1 MPKLKAEFQKT
12 KLTLCNT
19 NYIPLGVLTNKTHL
33 SAHNIMLSQAV
44 NDTATLSFDIAV
56 GGLINTDST
65 ELLIKHKNE
74 YYVIKEIEMS
84 NSEQAVAKVR
94 AEHIACE
101 LKGIMVGYFEELI
114 GETPNNMW
122 DTVVTNSTMAEV
134 INSKYVFETNIVNT
148 FRYLSSEDEKS
159 VFEYLITIAQQFDA
173 CILFSTDTYGV
184 IHINL
189 LYGDIDRGRF
199 VRKGKDLKQLD
210 LTFNTEAL
218 FTKMTPFGATDDDGV
233 EVTIMDV
240 NDGKSYLTNYN
251 YYLSK
256 GMTMDEISSNP
267 LCNQE
272 CVYRNE
278 DIDDPTELLRLAT
291 DELEKISQPVVDG
304 NISTIDL
311 NAFEGSL
318 YLTPILCEK
327 IIAIDKDTNYAI
339 SCRVTSVDY
348 NYENPL
354 ETQIGISNVI
364 RYNSTLKDLVH
375 QGNILDKVITNGENG
390 KPNINAS
397 KVHGIIDGHIAQL
410 KYSMEDSV
418 TDVTDA
424 VVLFENR
431 IEGDK
436 MFGALA
442 IGARGILIST
452 KIDPV
457 TNQWVWTTAID
468 AKGMSTQ
475 VINAVTING
484 SQIKGDIISSFD
496 EKTWINLD
504 NGTFNFADKITYDGT
519 TFQIKLSDGTDVED
533 WMKEYENSKEV
544 LESEL
549 EEVKDKMDN
558 LDTIL
563 DDSFTDGIIT
573 EVERNRI
580 EDSLRQLNREKQDID
595 QRYDAIYSDVNL
607 IGAPK
612 TNLERTYGDFNT
624 KYNNLI
630 SVISGIIA
638 DDKATDTEKSSY
650 NTALDDYNAT
660 IPPLTTAFDNAIKTI
675 SSNDAKTQIGDLEDV
690 LNGDIKNVSDSLDSL
705 EETMTT
711 SFRDGIITEAEYNT
725 IKENITRLDAE
736 KNDITKNYEHLST
749 NPNLEETVLDELTDS
764 YDKYL
769 QKHSALIEYVNDSI
783 GDRVATEAEIGLI
796 RALLDKYDE
805 ALANY
810 RVSQTKAVNS
820 IAEMTAENNLNE
832 YKKLV
837 SKDVQDVNKR
847 ITDLT
852 LDIGGAVT
860 DGILEEAEL
869 LIIENSIRELER
881 EKRDIDIRYD
891 AIKSNSNISTSFRD
905 NTLLRKYNAFNTAH
919 NDLINAINNMV
930 DDSTPTES
938 EKTAF
943 EGATTL
949 YNITLG
955 ELSKTFDDA
964 INDISR
970 NMSNAIMEAL
980 KTELQENIND
990 VQGSVNDLNGYIETS
1005 FRDGILSGAEKET
1018 IRTHLRTLAT
1028 EKKDVDKQYDSLDRM
1043 DDLTGWARTLLTTA
1057 YDEYIIAY
1065 DSLVTSINNILAK
1078 TTITASDRESL
1089 NTAFTTHDTKLGE
1102 YSKRVSEAIEAI
1114 AEKKKQDLSST
1125 VSAKIATLEDAINLR
1140 VKTETL
1146 TETLNG
1152 YYTKTETDNYI
1163 NLSKEGIL
1171 SSVSSSIQ
1179 QTVDNIAIGGRNFI
1193 RQSDFRET
1201 YRWNAHQASFTRYD
1215 WGSGYIWYLCVS
1227 STSGGIFQRM
1237 TDNHTVFEK
1246 DNYVFSLYLKG
1257 VNGSTVRFGFEGAE
1271 EFTTSITDTWVRYK
1285 VVLPKDRFDAWR
1297 NKTIIIY
1304 CQNAGYFDV
1313 AQPKL
1318 EKGNKA
1324 TDWTPAPEEINDKLT
1339 YYATTSELEQTSNAI
1354 TAKFTSSGGYNLVRN
1369 GELKNGAKFWYGHEY
1384 NLVGSNLNRWW
1395 QVQNNAWTGY
1405 EPALEVVIANMSSGE
1420 YGVCQTIKTVVG
1432 RQYVLT
1438 CYLAG
1443 HRGNYSVIV
1452 RGTTS
1457 ETADWLAHKYYGETY
1472 GGSNPN
1478 DWHRVVIPF
1487 VAQRTDTIIE
1497 FNITS
1502 SKQNITNNTHLW
1514 VKRVMVCEGTVWTPF
1529 VPHSS
1534 EIYEGIT
1541 KIDQDGIRVSHSNIN
1556 TKSRMSADGF
1566 SILDENNEAIAWLT
1580 SKNTWTEVKADN
1592 VYANNIDNIYM
1603 GDANLYVDHSKG
1615 TCGSGTSSSP
1625 FNNFKA
1631 LADYLQATL
1640 ILKKD
1645 LVINVTSTGNVTD
1658 NLDLRGIRGNGT
1670 IRINLAKTLVLNDTG
1685 ASSAFYFYRCDV
1697 PITINGG
1704 RTGYDSTD
1712 GVLLNGFNYGVF
1724 FNQCKYGYVEY
1735 LAIDTSA
1742 AGSDQWGVIFRS
1754 TNGRTSR
1761 VDFCDTWNAV
1771 LADYGSN
1778 VADYDSCGN
1787 CNIAFCAQSG
1797 ANIVFGS
1804 SSDNG
1809 YRPVGSFLRNAGCVT
1824 DLGNRKATASKR
1836 KAPAVP
1842 PTSDKWQSFSYR
1854 DYGYYSV
1861 GQACWNP
1868 YGKKVYQGNWENYGN
1883 NRGIFTLPNSSIN
1896 TYLSGATILDG
1907 STITLK
1913 RATSGGYSSAQT
1925 VYLCGTSHT
1934 SIGSGTPAVTKSY
1947 GKLGTLAWGEQKT
1960 FTLPKAF
1967 VTDLKAGTIKSVMFY
1982 TSDGSNYILFD
1993 TVCTLNIKVNK

>member
-19 NYIPLGVLTNKTHL
+19 NYVPLGVLTNKTHL

-84 NSEQAVAKVR
+84 NSEQAIAKVR

-134 INSKYVFETNIVNT
+134 INSKYVFETNIVDT

-159 VFEYLITIAQQFDA
+159 VFEYLITIAQQFDS
-173 CILFSTDTYGV
+173 CLLFSTDTYGV

-189 LYGDIDRGRF
+189 LHGDIDRGRF

-218 FTKMTPFGATDDDGV
+218 FTKITPFGATDDDGV

-256 GMTMDEISSNP
+256 GMTMDEILSNP

-278 DIDDPTELLRLAT
+278 DIDDPIELLRLAT

-390 KPNINAS
+390 KPNVNAS

-418 TDVTDA
+418 TDITDA

-533 WMKEYENSKEV
+533 WMKEYENDKEV

-558 LDTIL
+558 LDTLL
-563 DDSFTDGIIT
+563 DDTFADGIIT

-580 EDSLRQLNREKQDID
+580 EDSLRQLYREKQDID
-595 QRYDAIYSDVNL
+595 RRYNTTYNDVNL
-607 IGAPK
+607 IGTSK
-612 TNLERTYGDFNT
+612 TNLTTAYNNFNT
-624 KYNNLI
+624 KYNSLI
-630 SVISGIIA
+630 SVINEIIA
-638 DDKATDTEKSSY
+638 DDKATDIEKSSY
-650 NTALDDYNAT
+650 NTALDNYNAT

-675 SSNDAKTQIGDLEDV
+675 SSNDAKTQIGDLEDA
-690 LNGDIKNVSDSLDSL
+690 LEGDIKNVSDSLDSL

-711 SFRDGIITEAEYNT
+711 SFKDGIITEAEYNT

-736 KNDITKNYEHLST
+736 KLDISKNFQHLSE
-749 NPNLEETVLDELTDS
+749 NPNLEETVFTELRDS
-764 YDKYL
+764 YNEYRRV
-769 QKHSALIEYVNDSI
+769 HATLIEYIEWGI
-783 GDRVATEAEIGLI
+783 GDRIATEEEIEII
-796 RALLDKYDE
+796 RTLLSNYDE
-805 ALANY
+805 ALADY
-810 RVSQTKAVNS
+810 GVSQTKAVNS

-832 YKKLV
+832 YKQLV
-837 SKDVQDVNKR
+837 DQDIQDVNDR
-847 ITDLT
+847 ISDLV
-852 LDIGGAVT
+852 LDVSGVIA

-881 EKRDIDIRYD
+881 EKKDIDLRYN

-905 NTLLRKYNAFNTAH
+905 GTLLQKYNAFNTAH
-919 NDLINAINNMV
+919 NNLINAINNMV
-930 DDSTPTES
+930 ADSKATES
-938 EKTAF
+938 ERTAF
-943 EGATTL
+943 ESATTS
-949 YNITLG
+949 YNTALG
-955 ELSKTFDDA
+955 ELSKAFDGA
-964 INDISR
+964 INDISK

-990 VQGSVNDLNGYIETS
+990 VQGSVDDLDDYISTS
-1005 FRDGILSGAEKET
+1005 FRDGILSDAEKET
-1018 IRTHLRTLAT
+1018 IRTHLKTLAT
-1028 EKKDVDKQYDSLDRM
+1028 EKKDVDQQYTTLYNM
-1043 DDLTGWARTLLTTA
+1043 GDLTGTAKTNLKTA
-1057 YDEYIIAY
+1057 YDNYVTAY
-1065 DSLVTSINNILAK
+1065 NSLVTSINNILAK
-1078 TTITASDRESL
+1078 TTITASDRTSL
-1089 NTAFTTHDTKLGE
+1089 NTAFTNHDSKLGT
-1102 YSKRVSEAIEAI
+1102 YSKRVNEAIEAI

-1125 VSAKIATLEDAINLR
+1125 VSAKITTLENSINLC

-1146 TETLNG
+1146 TETLGG
-1152 YYTKTETDNYI
+1152 YYTKTQTDNAI
-1163 NLSKEGIL
+1163 DLSKKGIL
-1171 SSVSSSIQ
+1171 STVS
-1179 QTVDNIAIGGRNFI
+1179 D
-1193 RQSDFRET
+1193 T
-1201 YRWNAHQASFTRYD
+1201 YT
-1215 WGSGYIWYLCVS
+1215 
-1227 STSGGIFQRM
+1227 T
-1237 TDNHTVFEK
+1237 K
-1246 DNYVFSLYLKG
+1246 DNMNNTLTNYAKKADLSQ
-1257 VNGSTVRFGFEGAE
+1257 T
-1271 EFTTSITDTWVRYK
+1271 
-1285 VVLPKDRFDAWR
+1285 
-1297 NKTIIIY
+1297 
-1304 CQNAGYFDV
+1304 
-1313 AQPKL
+1313 
-1318 EKGNKA
+1318 A
-1324 TDWTPAPEEINDKLT
+1324 TD
-1339 YYATTSELEQTSNAI
+1339 I
-1354 TAKFTSSGGYNLVRN
+1354 TATFTSSGGGNLVKN
-1369 GELKNGAKFWYGHEY
+1369 GELKNGTKFWTEHPY
-1384 NLVGSNLNRWW
+1384 NLVGSDLNHWW
-1395 QVQNNAWTGY
+1395 RVQNNQWTGY
-1405 EPALEVVIANMSSGE
+1405 EPALELGIPNMTSGE
-1420 YGVCQTIKTVVG
+1420 YGVYQTIETVVG

-1443 HRGNYSVIV
+1443 HRGNYYAVV
-1452 RGTTS
+1452 RGTES
-1457 ETADWLAHKYYGETY
+1457 GGAWGWLASRAYGHGY
-1472 GGSNPN
+1472 GGSNPD
-1478 DWHRVVIPF
+1478 DWYKVVIPF
-1487 VAQRTDTIIE
+1487 VAERTETIID
-1497 FNITS
+1497 FHITS
-1502 SKQNITNNTHLW
+1502 STEKNTYMW
-1514 VKRVMVCEGTVWTPF
+1514 VKRVMVCEGTVWSPF

-1534 EIYEGIT
+1534 EVYTGIT
-1541 KIDQDGIRVSHSNIN
+1541 KIDQDGIEVSHNNAN
-1556 TKSRMSADGF
+1556 TKSKMSADGF
-1566 SILDENNEAIAWLT
+1566 SILDENGDTIAWLT
-1580 SKNTWTEVKADN
+1580 SKNTWTEIKADN
-1592 VYANNIDNIYM
+1592 VYAKNIDNIYM
-1603 GDANLYVDHSKG
+1603 GDANLFVDHSKTVAG
-1615 TCGSGTSSSP
+1615 DGSSDSP

-1631 LADYLQATL
+1631 LTDYLQSTP

-1645 LVINVTSTGNVTD
+1645 LTINVVSTDKVSD
-1658 NLDLRGIRGNGT
+1658 HFDLRGIRGNGT

-1685 ASSAFYFYRCDV
+1685 DNSAFYFYGCDV

-1704 RTGYDSTD
+1704 RTGYDTTD
-1712 GVLLNGFNYGVF
+1712 GALLNTFNYGVF
-1724 FNQCKYGYVEY
+1724 FNQCKYGCVEY
-1735 LAIDTSA
+1735 LAIDTSG
-1742 AGSDQWGVIFRS
+1742 AGSEQWGVIFRG
-1754 TNGRTSR
+1754 TNGMTRR
-1761 VDFCDTWNAV
+1761 VDFMGSWNAV
-1771 LADYGSN
+1771 LADNGSN
-1778 VADYDSCGN
+1778 VSDHDSCGN
-1787 CNIAFCAQSG
+1787 CKNAFYAQSG
-1797 ANIVFGS
+1797 ANIVLGS
-1804 SSDNG
+1804 TSDNG
-1809 YRPVGSFLRNAGCVT
+1809 YKPHGQYVRNVGCVT
-1824 DLGNRKATASKR
+1824 DLGNRTATASKR
-1836 KAPAVP
+1836 STTSLP
-1842 PTSDKWQSFSYR
+1842 PTSAKWQSFSYS
-1854 DYGYYSV
+1854 DYGYFTPGTDDGTNRNS
-1861 GQACWNP
+1861 WNP
-1868 YGKKVYQGNWENYGN
+1868 NGKKVYQGSWGYGN
-1883 NRGIFTLPNSSIN
+1883 NRGIFTLPNSEIN
-1896 TYLSGATILDG
+1896 AYLSGATVLDG

-1913 RATSGGYSSAQT
+1913 RATDNGWNSPQWIQ
-1925 VYLCGTSHT
+1925 LCGTTHT
-1934 SIGSGTPAVTKSY
+1934 KIGTGTPPVTKTY
-1947 GKLGTLAWGEQKT
+1947 AWLGELDTGEQKT

-1967 VTDLKAGTIKSVMFY
+1967 VQDLKSGVIKSVMFY
-1982 TSDGSNYILFD
+1982 TADGDYYVRFEP
-1993 TVCTLNIKVNK
+1993 VCTLNIKVNK

>member
-19 NYIPLGVLTNKTHL
+19 NYVPLGVLTNKTHL

-114 GETPNNMW
+114 GETPSNMW
-122 DTVVTNSTMAEV
+122 NTVVTNSTMAEV
-134 INSKYVFETNIVNT
+134 INSKYVFETNIIDT

-189 LYGDIDRGRF
+189 LYGDIDRCRF

-218 FTKMTPFGATDDDGV
+218 FTKITPFGATDDDGV

-278 DIDDPTELLRLAT
+278 DIDDPIELLRLAT

-375 QGNILDKVITNGENG
+375 QGNILDKVITNGKNG
-390 KPNINAS
+390 KPNVNAS

-418 TDVTDA
+418 TDITDA

-484 SQIKGDIISSFD
+484 SQIRGDIISSFD

-504 NGTFNFADKITYDGT
+504 DGTFNFADKITYDGT
-519 TFQIKLSDGTDVED
+519 AFQIKLGNGTDVED
-533 WMKEYENSKEV
+533 WMREYENDKEV
-544 LESEL
+544 LEGKL
-549 EEVKDKMDN
+549 EEVKDKIEN
-558 LDTIL
+558 LDITL
-563 DDSFTDGIIT
+563 DDSFADGIIT

-580 EDSLRQLNREKQDID
+580 EDSLKQLYREKQDID
-595 QRYDAIYSDVNL
+595 QRYNTIYSDVNL
-607 IGAPK
+607 IGTSK
-612 TNLERTYGDFNT
+612 TNLAIAYNNFNT
-624 KYNNLI
+624 KYNSLI
-630 SVISGIIA
+630 FVISEIIV
-638 DDKATDTEKSSY
+638 DDKVTDTEKSLY

-675 SSNDAKTQIGDLEDV
+675 SSNDAKTQIGDLEDA
-690 LNGDIKNVSDSLDSL
+690 LEGDIKNVSDSLNSL

-711 SFRDGIITEAEYNT
+711 SFKDGIITEAEYNT
-725 IKENITRLDAE
+725 IKENIARLDAE
-736 KNDITKNYEHLST
+736 KLDITRNYQHLSV
-749 NPNLEETVLDELTDS
+749 NPNLEESVLTELTNS
-764 YDKYL
+764 YNQY
-769 QKHSALIEYVNDSI
+769 QQRHSTLIEYVDVTI
-783 GDRVATEAEIGLI
+783 GDRIATEAEIEMI
-796 RALLDKYDE
+796 RTLLSNYDE

-832 YKKLV
+832 YKQLV
-837 SKDVQDVNKR
+837 DKDIQDVNKR
-847 ITDLT
+847 VSDLV
-852 LDIGGAVT
+852 LDVGGAIV
-860 DGILEEAEL
+860 DGVLEEAEL

-881 EKRDIDIRYD
+881 EKSDIDSRYN
-891 AIKSNSNISTSFRD
+891 AIKSNANISTSFRD
-905 NTLLRKYNAFNTAH
+905 GTLLQKYNAFNTAH
-919 NDLINAINNMV
+919 NNLINAINNMV
-930 DDSTPTES
+930 DDSTATES
-938 EKTAF
+938 ERTAF
-943 EGATTL
+943 ESATTS
-949 YNITLG
+949 YNTALG
-955 ELSKTFDDA
+955 ELSEAFDGA

-980 KTELQENIND
+980 KTELQDNIDD
-990 VQGSVNDLNGYIETS
+990 VQGSVDNLDDYINTS
-1005 FRDGILSGAEKET
+1005 FRDGVLTDAEKET

-1028 EKKDVDKQYDSLDRM
+1028 EKKDVDQQYDTLYDM
-1043 DDLTGWARTLLTTA
+1043 DDLTGWAKTLLKTA

-1065 DSLVTSINNILAK
+1065 NSLVTSINDILAK
-1078 TTITASDRESL
+1078 TTITASDRTSL
-1089 NTAFTTHDTKLGE
+1089 NTAFTTHDSKLGD

-1125 VSAKIATLEDAINLR
+1125 VSAKITTLEDSINLC

-1146 TETLNG
+1146 DD
-1152 YYTKTETDNYI
+1152 YYTKTQTDSAI
-1163 NLSKEGIL
+1163 NVSKEGIL
-1171 SSVSSSIQ
+1171 STVSSSMNN
-1179 QTVDNIAIGGRNFI
+1179 TL
-1193 RQSDFRET
+1193 
-1201 YRWNAHQASFTRYD
+1201 ASYVTRAEAQLNKD
-1215 WGSGYIWYLCVS
+1215 SILSTVS
-1227 STSGGIFQRM
+1227 STYTTKNDMGNTLANYAKKTEVSQ
-1237 TDNHTVFEK
+1237 TK
-1246 DNYVFSLYLKG
+1246 DSIL
-1257 VNGSTVRFGFEGAE
+1257 STVSSTY
-1271 EFTTSITDTWVRYK
+1271 TTKNDMGNTLTNYAKKSDLSQTTDSIT
-1285 VVLPKDRFDAWR
+1285 
-1297 NKTIIIY
+1297 
-1304 CQNAGYFDV
+1304 
-1313 AQPKL
+1313 
-1318 EKGNKA
+1318 A
-1324 TDWTPAPEEINDKLT
+1324 T
-1339 YYATTSELEQTSNAI
+1339 
-1354 TAKFTSSGGYNLVRN
+1354 FTSSGGYNLVKN
-1369 GELKNGAKFWYGHEY
+1369 GDLKNGTKFWYGHEY
-1384 NLVGSNLNRWW
+1384 QLVGSDLNRWW
-1395 QVQNNAWTGY
+1395 QVQNNEWTGY
-1405 EPALEVVIANMSSGE
+1405 EPTLEAVIVNMSSGE
-1420 YGVCQTIKTVVG
+1420 YGVCQNIETVVG

-1457 ETADWLAHKYYGETY
+1457 GAGEWLTNRTY
-1472 GGSNPN
+1472 EAIGGGSSPN
-1478 DWHRVVIPF
+1478 DWHKVVIPF
-1487 VAQRTDTIIE
+1487 VAQRTSTIIE

-1502 SKQNITNNTHLW
+1502 TTSGNNNTYLW

-1534 EIYEGIT
+1534 EVYTGIT
-1541 KIDQDGIRVSHSNIN
+1541 KIDQDGIEVSHSQVS
-1556 TKSRMSADGF
+1556 TKSQMTASGF
-1566 SILDENNEAIAWLT
+1566 FINDNNGDVIAELSSTNQWSIL
-1580 SKNTWTEVKADN
+1580 KADE
-1592 VYANNIDNIYM
+1592 VYAKNIERVYM

-1615 TCGSGTSSSP
+1615 TCGNGTSSSP
-1625 FNNFKA
+1625 FNSFSA
-1631 LADYLQATL
+1631 LTSHFEDKGM
-1640 ILKKD
+1640 ILNKD
-1645 LVINVTSTGNVTD
+1645 VTVYVVSTGNVSD
-1658 NLDLRGIRGNGT
+1658 NLDIRGLSGKGTLT
-1670 IRINLAKTLVLNDTG
+1670 IRLTSSLILNSNSVTE
-1685 ASSAFYFYRCDV
+1685 SAIYFYDCDTI
-1697 PITINGG
+1697 ITVNGG
-1704 RTGYDSTD
+1704 RSAYNSTD
-1712 GVLLNGFNYGVF
+1712 GALLNKWGCGVRF
-1724 FNQCKYGYVEY
+1724 TKCKYGRVEKI
-1735 LAIDTSA
+1735 AIDSTKNNKIGVMFDATDGIADNVDTCTCYHGLWATRGSQVYQYDCCGSASTSYYSGEGA
-1742 AGSDQWGVIFRS
+1742 LIQIGGESNGIKISGSYRRATGNILDFGTAPTQQTS
-1754 TNGRTSR
+1754 YRT
-1761 VDFCDTWNAV
+1761 
-1771 LADYGSN
+1771 
-1778 VADYDSCGN
+1778 
-1787 CNIAFCAQSG
+1787 
-1797 ANIVFGS
+1797 
-1804 SSDNG
+1804 
-1809 YRPVGSFLRNAGCVT
+1809 P
-1824 DLGNRKATASKR
+1824 
-1836 KAPAVP
+1836 PAVP
-1842 PTSDKWQSFSYR
+1842 PTSDRWQSFSFS

-1868 YGKKVYQGNWENYGN
+1868 NGKKVYQG
-1883 NRGIFTLPNSSIN
+1883 
-1896 TYLSGATILDG
+1896 D
-1907 STITLK
+1907 
-1913 RATSGGYSSAQT
+1913 
-1925 VYLCGTSHT
+1925 
-1934 SIGSGTPAVTKSY
+1934 
-1947 GKLGTLAWGEQKT
+1947 WG
-1960 FTLPKAF
+1960 
-1967 VTDLKAGTIKSVMFY
+1967 
-1982 TSDGSNYILFD
+1982 
-1993 TVCTLNIKVNK
+1993 

>member
-84 NSEQAVAKVR
+84 NSEQAIAKVR

-375 QGNILDKVITNGENG
+375 QGNILGKVITNGENG
-390 KPNINAS
+390 KPNVNAS
-397 KVHGIIDGHIAQL
+397 KVYGIIDGHIAQL
-410 KYSMEDSV
+410 KYSMEDSI

-452 KIDPV
+452 EIDPV

-519 TFQIKLSDGTDVED
+519 TFQIKLSNGTDVED
-533 WMKEYENSKEV
+533 WMKEYENDKEV

-549 EEVKDKMDN
+549 EEVKDKMGN

-573 EVERNRI
+573 EVERSRI
-580 EDSLRQLNREKQDID
+580 EDSLRQLHREKQDID
-595 QRYDAIYSDVNL
+595 QRYDATYNDVNL
-607 IGAPK
+607 IGTSK
-612 TNLERTYGDFNT
+612 TNLATTYNNFNT
-624 KYNNLI
+624 KYNNLT
-630 SVISGIIA
+630 SVIGRIIA

-650 NTALDDYNAT
+650 NTALDDYNET

-675 SSNDAKTQIGDLEDV
+675 SSNDAKTQIGDLGDA
-690 LNGDIKNVSDSLDSL
+690 LDGDIKNVSDSLDSL

-736 KNDITKNYEHLST
+736 KNDISKNFQHLSE
-749 NPNLEETVLDELTDS
+749 NPNLEETVFTELRDS
-764 YDKYL
+764 YNEYRRV
-769 QKHSALIEYVNDSI
+769 HATLIEYVKWGI
-783 GDRVATEAEIGLI
+783 GDRIATEEEIKMI
-796 RALLDKYDE
+796 RTLLSNYDE
-805 ALANY
+805 ALADY

-820 IAEMTAENNLNE
+820 IAEVTAENNLNE
-832 YKKLV
+832 YKQLV
-837 SKDVQDVNKR
+837 SRDIQDVNER
-847 ITDLT
+847 IHDLT
-852 LDIGGAVT
+852 LDVGGAIA

-881 EKRDIDIRYD
+881 EKKDVDARYS
-891 AIKSNSNISTSFRD
+891 AIKSNPNISTSFRD
-905 NTLLRKYNAFNTAH
+905 GILLGKYSAFNTAH
-919 NDLINAINNMV
+919 RNLINTINDMI
-930 DDSTPTES
+930 DDSAASES
-938 EKTAF
+938 EREAF
-943 EGATTL
+943 ESDTTI
-949 YNITLG
+949 YNTALG

-964 INDISR
+964 INNISK
-970 NMSNAIMEAL
+970 NMTNAIMEAL
-980 KTELQENIND
+980 KTEIQGNIND
-990 VQGSVNDLNGYIETS
+990 VQGCIDDLDDYLNTS
-1005 FRDGILSGAEKET
+1005 FRDGVLSDAEKET
-1018 IRTHLRTLAT
+1018 IRTHLITLAT
-1028 EKKDVDKQYDSLDRM
+1028 EKKDVDKQYDTLDRM
-1043 DDLTGWARTLLTTA
+1043 DDLTGWARTLLKTA
-1057 YDEYIIAY
+1057 YDEYVIAY
-1065 DSLVTSINNILAK
+1065 NSLVTSINNILKK
-1078 TTITASDRESL
+1078 TTITASDRTSL
-1089 NTAFTTHDTKLGE
+1089 NTAFTTHDSKLGD

-1125 VSAKIATLEDAINLR
+1125 VSAKITTLEDAINLR
-1140 VKTETL
+1140 VKAETL
-1146 TETLNG
+1146 TETLGG
-1152 YYTKTETDNYI
+1152 YYTKTETDNAI
-1163 NLSKEGIL
+1163 EVNKKGIL
-1171 SSVSSSIQ
+1171 STVSK
-1179 QTVDNIAIGGRNFI
+1179 
-1193 RQSDFRET
+1193 T
-1201 YRWNAHQASFTRYD
+1201 Y
-1215 WGSGYIWYLCVS
+1215 
-1227 STSGGIFQRM
+1227 STKDDM
-1237 TDNHTVFEK
+1237 NNTLTDYTKH
-1246 DNYVFSLYLKG
+1246 
-1257 VNGSTVRFGFEGAE
+1257 
-1271 EFTTSITDTWVRYK
+1271 
-1285 VVLPKDRFDAWR
+1285 
-1297 NKTIIIY
+1297 
-1304 CQNAGYFDV
+1304 
-1313 AQPKL
+1313 
-1318 EKGNKA
+1318 
-1324 TDWTPAPEEINDKLT
+1324 
-1339 YYATTSELEQTSNAI
+1339 SELSQTADNI
-1354 TAKFTSSGGYNLVRN
+1354 TAKFTTIGSNMLKNGRPRNNLDQWMTSQDKNYATISMYDGGCNWNGEFFNSGLWWTGNYNSSSGGWCVL
-1369 GELKNGAKFWYGHEY
+1369 
-1384 NLVGSNLNRWW
+1384 
-1395 QVQNNAWTGY
+1395 QNNTNFNNFNTTKKYSVSMIVYSENSGKSISVGICNGDSSHMVISQGFDLAQGY
-1405 EPALEVVIANMSSGE
+1405 
-1420 YGVCQTIKTVVG
+1420 
-1432 RQYVLT
+1432 QYVNFEFT
-1438 CYLAG
+1438 PWESGG
-1443 HRGNYSVIV
+1443 HPILLIYMNTRNSYFNLFIP
-1452 RGTTS
+1452 
-1457 ETADWLAHKYYGETY
+1457 W
-1472 GGSNPN
+1472 
-1478 DWHRVVIPF
+1478 VV
-1487 VAQRTDTIIE
+1487 VKE
-1497 FNITS
+1497 GNIT
-1502 SKQNITNNTHLW
+1502 KTWIPN
-1514 VKRVMVCEGTVWTPF
+1514 GD
-1529 VPHSS
+1529 
-1534 EIYEGIT
+1534 EIEQGIT
-1541 KIDQDGIRVSHSNIN
+1541 KITSDGIEVSHSNVNTNTLMNPSGFFIN
-1556 TKSRMSADGF
+1556 DNNGDVIAELSSTNQW
-1566 SILDENNEAIAWLT
+1566 SIL
-1580 SKNTWTEVKADN
+1580 KADE
-1592 VYANNIDNIYM
+1592 VYAKNIERVYM

-1615 TCGSGTSSSP
+1615 TCGIGTSSSP
-1625 FNNFKA
+1625 FNSFSA
-1631 LADYLQATL
+1631 LTSHFEDKGI
-1640 ILKKD
+1640 ILNKD
-1645 LVINVTSTGNVTD
+1645 VTVYVVSTGNVSD
-1658 NLDLRGIRGNGT
+1658 NLDIRGLSGKGALT
-1670 IRINLAKTLVLNDTG
+1670 IRLDKSLILNSNSV
-1685 ASSAFYFYRCDV
+1685 AESAIYFYDCDTI
-1697 PITINGG
+1697 ITVTGG
-1704 RTGYDSTD
+1704 RSGYNSTD
-1712 GVLLNGFNYGVF
+1712 GALLNKWGCGVRF
-1724 FNQCKYGYVEY
+1724 TKCKYGRVEY
-1735 LAIDTSA
+1735 LAVDSA
-1742 AGSDQWGVIFRS
+1742 KNNKIGVMFDA
-1754 TNGRTSR
+1754 TDGVAYR
-1761 VDFCDTWNAV
+1761 VDTCTCYHGLWATR
-1771 LADYGSN
+1771 GSQ
-1778 VADYDSCGN
+1778 VWQYDCCGSASTSFYSGEGALIQIGGESN
-1787 CNIAFCAQSG
+1787 GIKISGSYRRASGNILD
-1797 ANIVFGS
+1797 FGTALS
-1804 SSDNG
+1804 QQTS
-1809 YRPVGSFLRNAGCVT
+1809 YRTP
-1824 DLGNRKATASKR
+1824 
-1836 KAPAVP
+1836 PAVP
-1842 PTSDKWQSFSYR
+1842 PTSDRWQSFTYS

-1861 GQACWNP
+1861 GQSCWNP
-1868 YGKKVYQGNWENYGN
+1868 NGKKVYQG
-1883 NRGIFTLPNSSIN
+1883 
-1896 TYLSGATILDG
+1896 D
-1907 STITLK
+1907 
-1913 RATSGGYSSAQT
+1913 
-1925 VYLCGTSHT
+1925 
-1934 SIGSGTPAVTKSY
+1934 
-1947 GKLGTLAWGEQKT
+1947 WG
-1960 FTLPKAF
+1960 
-1967 VTDLKAGTIKSVMFY
+1967 
-1982 TSDGSNYILFD
+1982 
-1993 TVCTLNIKVNK
+1993 

>member
-19 NYIPLGVLTNKTHL
+19 NYVPLGVLTNKTHL

-114 GETPNNMW
+114 GETPSNMW

-134 INSKYVFETNIVNT
+134 INSKYVFETNIVDT

-218 FTKMTPFGATDDDGV
+218 FTKITPFGATDDDGV

-256 GMTMDEISSNP
+256 GMTMDEILSNP

-278 DIDDPTELLRLAT
+278 DIDDPIELLRLAT

-339 SCRVTSVDY
+339 SCKVTSVDY

-375 QGNILDKVITNGENG
+375 QGNILDKVITNDDNG
-390 KPNINAS
+390 KPNLNAS
-397 KVHGIIDGHIAQL
+397 KVHGIINGHIAQL
-410 KYSMEDSV
+410 KYSMEDSI
-418 TDVTDA
+418 TDITDA

-452 KIDPV
+452 ELDPA

-475 VINAVTING
+475 VISAVVING
-484 SQIKGDIISSFD
+484 SQIRGDIISSFD

-504 NGTFNFADKITYDGT
+504 DGTFNFADKITYDGT
-519 TFQIKLSDGTDVED
+519 TFQIKLGNGTDVED
-533 WMKEYENSKEV
+533 WMREYEDDKEA
-544 LESEL
+544 LENEL
-549 EEVKDKMDN
+549 EEVKDKIEN
-558 LDTIL
+558 LDEIL
-563 DDSFTDGIIT
+563 DDSFADGIIT

-580 EDSLRQLNREKQDID
+580 ESSLKQLYREKQDID
-595 QRYDAIYSDVNL
+595 QRYNTAYNDVNL
-607 IGAPK
+607 IGTSK
-612 TNLERTYGDFNT
+612 TNLRTAYNNFNT

-630 SVISGIIA
+630 SVINGIIT

-650 NTALDDYNAT
+650 NTALDGYNAT
-660 IPPLTTAFDNAIKTI
+660 IPPLTIAFDNALKTI
-675 SSNDAKTQIGDLEDV
+675 SSNDAKTQIGDLEDA

-705 EETMTT
+705 EETITT
-711 SFRDGIITEAEYNT
+711 SFKDGIITEAEYNT
-725 IKENITRLDAE
+725 IKENIARLDAE
-736 KNDITKNYEHLST
+736 RLDISKNYQHLGT
-749 NPNLEETVLDELTDS
+749 NPNLEESVLAELSNS
-764 YDKYL
+764 YNQYR
-769 QKHSALIEYVNDSI
+769 QAHSALIEYVEWGI
-783 GDRVATEAEIGLI
+783 GDRIATESELEMI
-796 RALLDKYDE
+796 RTLLSYYDE

-810 RVSQTKAVNS
+810 GVSQTKAVNS
-820 IAEMTAENNLNE
+820 IAEVTANNNLNE
-832 YKKLV
+832 YKQLV
-837 SKDVQDVNKR
+837 DQDIQDVNDR
-847 ITDLT
+847 ISDLV
-852 LDIGGAVT
+852 LDVSGVIA

-881 EKRDIDIRYD
+881 EKSDVDSRYD
-891 AIKSNSNISTSFRD
+891 AIKSNPNISASFRD
-905 NTLLRKYNAFNTAH
+905 GTLLQKYNAFNTAH
-919 NDLINAINNMV
+919 NNLINAINNMV
-930 DDSTPTES
+930 ADSKASES

-943 EGATTL
+943 ENATAS
-949 YNITLG
+949 YNTALG
-955 ELSKTFDDA
+955 ELSKVFDDA

-970 NMSNAIMEAL
+970 NMANAIMEAL
-980 KTELQENIND
+980 KTELQANIND
-990 VQGSVNDLNGYIETS
+990 VQGSVDDLDDYLSTS
-1005 FRDGILSGAEKET
+1005 FRDGILTDAEKET

-1028 EKKDVDKQYDSLDRM
+1028 EKKDVDQQYSSLYGM
-1043 DDLTGWARTLLTTA
+1043 TDLIGTAKSNLKTA
-1057 YDEYIIAY
+1057 YDNYVTAY
-1065 DSLVTSINNILAK
+1065 NSLVTSVNNILKK
-1078 TTITASDRESL
+1078 TTITASDRTSL
-1089 NTAFTTHDTKLGE
+1089 DTAFTNHDSKLGT
-1102 YSKRVSEAIEAI
+1102 YSTRVNEAIEAI
-1114 AEKKKQDLSST
+1114 AEKKKQDLSNT
-1125 VSAKIATLEDAINLR
+1125 VSAKITTLENSINLC

-1146 TETLNG
+1146 SG
-1152 YYTKTETDNYI
+1152 YYTKTETEQKIQIAQGVIESNV
-1163 NLSKEGIL
+1163 SK
-1171 SSVSSSIQ
+1171 
-1179 QTVDNIAIGGRNFI
+1179 
-1193 RQSDFRET
+1193 T
-1201 YRWNAHQASFTRYD
+1201 YT
-1215 WGSGYIWYLCVS
+1215 
-1227 STSGGIFQRM
+1227 T
-1237 TDNHTVFEK
+1237 K
-1246 DNYVFSLYLKG
+1246 DDLGNTLTNYVEHSDL
-1257 VNGSTVRFGFEGAE
+1257 SQTAD
-1271 EFTTSITDTWVRYK
+1271 SIT
-1285 VVLPKDRFDAWR
+1285 
-1297 NKTIIIY
+1297 
-1304 CQNAGYFDV
+1304 
-1313 AQPKL
+1313 
-1318 EKGNKA
+1318 A
-1324 TDWTPAPEEINDKLT
+1324 T
-1339 YYATTSELEQTSNAI
+1339 
-1354 TAKFTSSGGYNLVRN
+1354 FTSSGGGNLVRN
-1369 GELKNGAKFWYGHEY
+1369 GELKNGTKFWYGHEY
-1384 NLVGSNLNRWW
+1384 QLVGSDLNRWW
-1395 QVQNNAWTGY
+1395 QLQNNEWTGY
-1405 EPALEVVIANMSSGE
+1405 EPALEVVIANMSSGQ
-1420 YGVCQTIKTVVG
+1420 YGARQSIETVVG

-1443 HRGNYSVIV
+1443 HRGNYRVIV

-1457 ETADWLAHKYYGETY
+1457 SESAHLKAKDYGFAY

-1478 DWHRVVIPF
+1478 DWYQVVIPF
-1487 VAQRTDTIIE
+1487 VAQRTKTTIE
-1497 FNITS
+1497 FDITS
-1502 SKQNITNNTHLW
+1502 SWDAEEGNTHMW

-1534 EIYEGIT
+1534 EVYTGIT
-1541 KIDQDGIRVSHSNIN
+1541 KIDQDGIEVSHSNIN
-1556 TKSRMSADGF
+1556 TKSKMSADGF
-1566 SILDENNEAIAWLT
+1566 SIIDGNGDAVAWLT
-1580 SKNTWTEVKADN
+1580 SKDTWTEVKADN
-1592 VYANNIDNIYM
+1592 IYANNIDNIYM
-1603 GDANLYVDHSKG
+1603 GDANLYVDHSK
-1615 TCGSGTSSSP
+1615 TVAGSGTSSSP

-1631 LADYLQATL
+1631 LTDYLQDTP

-1645 LVINVTSTGNVTD
+1645 LVIDVVSTGDVTD
-1658 NLDLRGIRGNGT
+1658 NFDLRGIRGNGT
-1670 IRINLAKTLVLNDTG
+1670 IKINLAKTLVLNDSG
-1685 ASSAFYFYRCDV
+1685 ANQAFYFYGCDV

-1704 RTGYDSTD
+1704 RTDYASTD
-1712 GVLLNGFNYGVF
+1712 GALLNTFNYGVF
-1724 FNQCKYGYVEY
+1724 FNQCKYGCVEY
-1735 LAIDTSA
+1735 LAIDTSKS
-1742 AGSDQWGVIFRS
+1742 GSEQWGIIFRN

-1761 VDFCDTWNAV
+1761 VDFCDSWNAI

-1778 VADYDSCGN
+1778 VGDYDSCGN
-1787 CNIAFCAQSG
+1787 CKNAFYAQSG

-1804 SSDNG
+1804 ATDYG
-1809 YRPVGSFLRNAGCVT
+1809 YRPVGSLVKYVGCVT
-1824 DLGNRKATASKR
+1824 DLGNRTATASKR

-1842 PTSDKWQSFSYR
+1842 ATSDKWQSFTYS

-1868 YGKKVYQGNWENYGN
+1868 NGKKVYQGDWGYGN
-1883 NRGIFTLPNSSIN
+1883 NRGMFTLPNSSIN
-1896 TYLSGATILDG
+1896 TYLSGATVLDG

-1913 RATSGGYSSAQT
+1913 RANSAGYGSAQS

-1934 SIGSGTPAVTKSY
+1934 SVSSGTPAVTKSY
-1947 GKLGTLAWGEQKT
+1947 GKLGTLARGEQKT

-1967 VTDLKAGTIKSVMFY
+1967 VQDLKSGTIKSVMFY
-1982 TSDGSNYILFD
+1982 TSDGSNYILFEA
-1993 TVCTLNIKVNK
+1993 VCTLNIKVNK

>member
-84 NSEQAVAKVR
+84 NSEQAIAKVR

-134 INSKYVFETNIVNT
+134 INSKYVFETNIVDT

-189 LYGDIDRGRF
+189 LHGDIDRGRF

-390 KPNINAS
+390 KPNVNAS
-397 KVHGIIDGHIAQL
+397 KVYGIIDGHIAQL
-410 KYSMEDSV
+410 KYSMEDSI

-452 KIDPV
+452 KIDPA

-484 SQIKGDIISSFD
+484 SQIKGDTISSFD

-504 NGTFNFADKITYDGT
+504 NGTFNFADKITFDGT
-519 TFQIKLSDGTDVED
+519 TLQIKLSNGTDVED
-533 WMKEYENSKEV
+533 WMKEYENDKEV

-549 EEVKDKMDN
+549 EEVKDKMGN

-595 QRYDAIYSDVNL
+595 QRYDATYNDVNL
-607 IGAPK
+607 IGTSK
-612 TNLERTYGDFNT
+612 TNLATTYSNFNT

-630 SVISGIIA
+630 SVIGRIIA

-675 SSNDAKTQIGDLEDV
+675 SSNDAKTQIGDLEDA
-690 LNGDIKNVSDSLDSL
+690 LDGDIKNVSDSLNSL

-736 KNDITKNYEHLST
+736 KNDISKNFQHLSE
-749 NPNLEETVLDELTDS
+749 NPNLEETVFTELRDS
-764 YDKYL
+764 YNEYR
-769 QKHSALIEYVNDSI
+769 QVHASLIEYVKLGI
-783 GDRVATEAEIGLI
+783 GDRIATEEEIKMI
-796 RALLDKYDE
+796 RTLLSNYDE
-805 ALANY
+805 ALADY

-832 YKKLV
+832 YKQLV
-837 SKDVQDVNKR
+837 SRDIQDVNER
-847 ITDLT
+847 IHDLT
-852 LDIGGAVT
+852 LDVGGAIA

-869 LIIENSIRELER
+869 LIIENSIRELEK
-881 EKRDIDIRYD
+881 EKKDVDLRYN
-891 AIKSNSNISTSFRD
+891 AIKSNPNISTSFRD
-905 NTLLRKYNAFNTAH
+905 GVLLGKYSAFKTAH
-919 NDLINAINNMV
+919 RNLINTINDMI
-930 DDSTPTES
+930 DDSTASES
-938 EKTAF
+938 EREAF
-943 EGATTL
+943 ESDITI
-949 YNITLG
+949 YNTALG

-964 INDISR
+964 INNISK
-970 NMSNAIMEAL
+970 NMTNAIMEAL
-980 KTELQENIND
+980 KTEIQGNIND
-990 VQGSVNDLNGYIETS
+990 VQGSVDDLDDYLNTS
-1005 FRDGILSGAEKET
+1005 FRDGVLSDVEKEA
-1018 IRTHLRTLAT
+1018 IRTHLITLAT
-1028 EKKDVDKQYDSLDRM
+1028 EKKDVDKQYDTLDRM
-1043 DDLTGWARTLLTTA
+1043 DDLTGWARTLLKTA

-1065 DSLVTSINNILAK
+1065 NSLVTSINNILKK
-1078 TTITASDRESL
+1078 TTITASDRTSL

-1125 VSAKIATLEDAINLR
+1125 VSAKITTLEDAINLR
-1140 VKTETL
+1140 VKSETL
-1146 TETLNG
+1146 TKTLGG
-1152 YYTKTETDNYI
+1152 YYTKTETDNVI
-1163 NLSKEGIL
+1163 EVNKKGIL
-1171 SSVSSSIQ
+1171 STVSK
-1179 QTVDNIAIGGRNFI
+1179 
-1193 RQSDFRET
+1193 T
-1201 YRWNAHQASFTRYD
+1201 YTTKDDMNNT
-1215 WGSGYIWYLCVS
+1215 L
-1227 STSGGIFQRM
+1227 
-1237 TDNHTVFEK
+1237 TDYTKH
-1246 DNYVFSLYLKG
+1246 
-1257 VNGSTVRFGFEGAE
+1257 
-1271 EFTTSITDTWVRYK
+1271 
-1285 VVLPKDRFDAWR
+1285 
-1297 NKTIIIY
+1297 
-1304 CQNAGYFDV
+1304 
-1313 AQPKL
+1313 
-1318 EKGNKA
+1318 
-1324 TDWTPAPEEINDKLT
+1324 
-1339 YYATTSELEQTSNAI
+1339 SELSQTADNI
-1354 TAKFTSSGGYNLVRN
+1354 TAKFTSSGGGNLVRN
-1369 GELKNGAKFWYGHEY
+1369 GELKNGTKFWYGHEY
-1384 NLVGSNLNRWW
+1384 QLTGSDLNRWW
-1395 QVQNNAWTGY
+1395 HVQNNEWTGY
-1405 EPALEVVIANMSSGE
+1405 EPTLEAVIVNMSSGE
-1420 YGVCQTIKTVVG
+1420 YGVCQNIETVVG

-1443 HRGNYSVIV
+1443 HRGNYNVIV

-1457 ETADWLAHKYYGETY
+1457 SESEWLASKGYGEMS
-1472 GGSNPN
+1472 GRSDPN
-1478 DWHRVVIPF
+1478 NWHKVVIPF
-1487 VAQRTDTIIE
+1487 VAQRTSTIIE

-1502 SKQNITNNTHLW
+1502 TTSGNNNTYMW

-1534 EIYEGIT
+1534 EVYTGIT
-1541 KIDQDGIRVSHSNIN
+1541 KIDQDGIEVSHSNTN

-1603 GDANLYVDHSKG
+1603 GDANLYVDHSK
-1615 TCGSGTSSSP
+1615 TVVGSGTSSSP

-1631 LADYLQATL
+1631 LADYLQDAP

-1685 ASSAFYFYRCDV
+1685 ASSALYFYRCDI

-1724 FNQCKYGYVEY
+1724 FNQCKYGCVEY

-1742 AGSDQWGVIFRS
+1742 GGSDQWGVIFRG

-1787 CNIAFCAQSG
+1787 CKNAFCAQSG
-1797 ANIVFGS
+1797 ANIAFGS
-1804 SSDNG
+1804 SSEGG
-1809 YRPVGSFLRNAGCVT
+1809 YRPMGSFIRNAGCVT
-1824 DLGNRKATASKR
+1824 DLGRRTATASKR

-1842 PTSDKWQSFSYR
+1842 PTSDKWQSFSYS
-1854 DYGYYSV
+1854 DYGYFTPGTDDGINV
-1861 GQACWNP
+1861 NAWNP
-1868 YGKKVYQGNWENYGN
+1868 NGKKVYQGSWGYGN

-1896 TYLSGATILDG
+1896 TFLSGATVLDG

-1913 RATSGGYSSAQT
+1913 RANSAGYSSAQT

-1934 SIGSGTPAVTKSY
+1934 SVSSGTPAVTKSY